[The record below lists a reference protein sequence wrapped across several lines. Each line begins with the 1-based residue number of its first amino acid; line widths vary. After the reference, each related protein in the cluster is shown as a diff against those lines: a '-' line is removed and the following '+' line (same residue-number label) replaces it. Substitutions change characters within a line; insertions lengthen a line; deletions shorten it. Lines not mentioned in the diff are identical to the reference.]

1 MDITENKPKNL
12 EELDDADKVEEEEEA
27 EEEEAEEEEAEEEEA
42 EEAEEEEAEGQE
54 NNKQKDDK
62 MEKFTNVMK
71 EFLADV
77 NKTFPEYNI
86 QTELSAEEYVKL
98 LDYCKSVYP
107 KHFLTIL
114 YKNEDLFKKEDS
126 GDTCFLPNIDFK
138 KLWNNDI
145 TDNTK
150 EAIWKYLQIIL
161 FITVNDIDSKN
172 MFGDSADF
180 FQAID
185 QEQFKTKLEETI
197 LNMNNMFDADVS
209 QNIPSA
215 EDMHSHLNDLL
226 DGKIGNLAKEIAE
239 ETANDFKKNAG
250 GVENM
255 DDLFKNLLKDPQ
267 KLMKLVKSISTKLES
282 KFKSGEIKES
292 ELLEEASEI
301 LKKMKTMP
309 GMKNMDEM
317 FKNMGMGNIPKGSGK
332 VDLNA
337 MQNNLSKNLKNAK
350 LKERLR
356 KKLEDKKENGL
367 LIDNKFITGET
378 IEKSYLTADETQKN
392 STGKGKKKPNK
403 KKKNKKKRG

>member
-1 MDITENKPKNL
+1 
-12 EELDDADKVEEEEEA
+12 
-27 EEEEAEEEEAEEEEA
+27 
-42 EEAEEEEAEGQE
+42 
-54 NNKQKDDK
+54 
-62 MEKFTNVMK
+62 MK
-71 EFLADV
+71 EFLVDV

-86 QTELSAEEYVKL
+86 QTELNPEDYVKL
-98 LDYCKSVYP
+98 LEYCKSVYP
-107 KHFLTIL
+107 KHFLNIL
-114 YKNEDLFKKEDS
+114 YKNEDLFKENDS
-126 GDTCFLPNIDFK
+126 GDTYFLPNIDFK

-185 QEQFKTKLEETI
+185 QDQFKKKLEETI
-197 LNMNNMFDADVS
+197 LNMNTMFDTDVS

-215 EDMHSHLNDLL
+215 DDMHSHLNDLL

-239 ETANDFKKNAG
+239 ETANDFKKDVNG
-250 GVENM
+250 LENM

-317 FKNMGMGNIPKGSGK
+317 FRNMGMGGIPKGSGK

-337 MQNNLSKNLKNAK
+337 MQNNLNKNLKNAK

-356 KKLEDKKENGL
+356 KKLEDKKENGV
-367 LIDNKFITGET
+367 LIDNKFVTGEN
-378 IEKSYLTADETQKN
+378 IEKSYVNVVESCVIQKN
-392 STGKGKKKPNK
+392 TTGKGKKKPNK

>member
-1 MDITENKPKNL
+1 
-12 EELDDADKVEEEEEA
+12 
-27 EEEEAEEEEAEEEEA
+27 
-42 EEAEEEEAEGQE
+42 
-54 NNKQKDDK
+54 
-62 MEKFTNVMK
+62 MK
-71 EFLADV
+71 EFLVDV

-86 QTELSAEEYVKL
+86 QTELNSEDYVKL
-98 LDYCKSVYP
+98 LEYCKSVYP
-107 KHFLTIL
+107 KHFLNIL
-114 YKNEDLFKKEDS
+114 YKNEDLFKENDS
-126 GDTCFLPNIDFK
+126 GDTYFLPNIDFK

-185 QEQFKTKLEETI
+185 QDQFKKKLEETI
-197 LNMNNMFDADVS
+197 LNMNTMFDTDAS

-215 EDMHSHLNDLL
+215 DDMHSHLNDLL

-239 ETANDFKKNAG
+239 ETANDFNKNAG
-250 GVENM
+250 GLENM

-317 FKNMGMGNIPKGSGK
+317 FRNMGMGSIPKGSGK

-337 MQNNLSKNLKNAK
+337 MQNNLNKNLKNAK

-356 KKLEDKKENGL
+356 KKLEDKKENGV
-367 LIDNKFITGET
+367 LIDNKFVTGEN
-378 IEKSYLTADETQKN
+378 IEKSYVNIVEPILSQKN
-392 STGKGKKKPNK
+392 TTEKGKKKPNK